1 MKNLLCV
8 VIMLLI
14 ASTASAITVGN
25 HSFEAP
31 VLAYE
36 ATSNNWSDWKGS
48 GTLVIPDW
56 SYDYAGTTNVGVYH
70 PFVDYCPVPPPD
82 GTTNLVYVPHNSTG
96 VNQDSGPWQD
106 LGHTIVAGE
115 TYIFS
120 MDVQTGHDVYRD
132 KFAIFVELM
141 FNYHDADVRTLVTN
155 RVVDLEAEGHSPKH
169 TWQTYDVS
177 FTAVAGEDYIGKSL
191 GIEFN
196 NLSYKTIDEGD
207 IYLYFDNAQVV
218 PEPATMILL
227 GLGGL
232 VLRRRK

>member
-14 ASTASAITVGN
+14 VSTASAIEVGN
-25 HSFEAP
+25 HSFETP
-31 VLAYE
+31 VLAQAGY
-36 ATSNNWSDWKGS
+36 TQNWSDWDGS
-48 GTLVIPDW
+48 GNLVIPDW
-56 SYDYAGTTNVGVYH
+56 TYDYAGTTFVGVTYPAVAH
-70 PFVDYCPVPPPD
+70 CPNPHPD
-82 GTTNLVYVPHNSTG
+82 GTDNLAFMPHKLNG

-106 LGHTIVAGE
+106 LGYTIVADE

-120 MDVQTGHDVYRD
+120 MDVQPVHDSAKKRKVS
-132 KFAIFVELM
+132 LT
-141 FNYHDADVRTLVTN
+141 FNYHDGGARNLITKELI
-155 RVVDLEAEGHSPKH
+155 DLNVEGHADRA
-169 TWQTYDVS
+169 WETYDVS
-177 FTAVAGEDYIGKSL
+177 FTALAGEAYIGKSL

-196 NLSYKTIDEGD
+196 NESDNDADL
-207 IYLYFDNAQVV
+207 YLYLDNAQVV